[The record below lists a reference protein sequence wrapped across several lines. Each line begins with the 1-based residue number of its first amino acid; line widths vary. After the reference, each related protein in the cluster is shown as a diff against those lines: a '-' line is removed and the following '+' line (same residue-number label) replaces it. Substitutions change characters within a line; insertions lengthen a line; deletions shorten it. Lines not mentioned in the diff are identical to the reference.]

1 MFFDGEYRK
10 IGSIDAGP
18 LQHAVA
24 RISDTEWLA
33 FGDRQQAYAAHRA
46 THSIPLI
53 FDPDFRHAAPTRHP
67 AYDRYTSLLEPP
79 MAAIRGFFAANPP
92 PGAAGEGYFI
102 RVLLVRLEAK
112 AKIGSHRDHGHSLAR
127 AHRIHLPIVTN
138 PGVEFGIAG
147 HIRHLAAGE
156 LWEVNNR
163 KVHGVRNESAAHRI
177 HAILDYVVPGEIVI
191 DPEGELVA

>member
-1 MFFDGEYRK
+1 MFFDSEYRR

-18 LQHAVA
+18 LELAVTA
-24 RISDTEWLA
+24 IGEAEWLA

-46 THSIPLI
+46 TQSIPLI
-53 FDPDFRHAAPTRHP
+53 FDPDFRHEAPTRLP
-67 AYDRYTSLLEPP
+67 VFDRYAAMLEAP
-79 MAAIRGFFAANPP
+79 MAAIRDFFAANPP
-92 PGAAGEGYFI
+92 PGTAGEGYFV
-102 RVLLVRLEAK
+102 RVLLVRLEAA

-127 AHRIHLPIVTN
+127 AHRIHLPIITN

-163 KVHGVRNESAAHRI
+163 KVHGVRNASDTHRI
-177 HAILDYVVPGEIVI
+177 HAIFDYVVPGEVVP
-191 DPEGELVA
+191 DPEGDLIA